1 VAADKQIL
9 EPCETFH
16 KAVNFDAGIA
26 PLFSDLSSEAFV
38 ETFVETLIET
48 LVESLIDSSF
58 VETII

>member
-1 VAADKQIL
+1 MTADKQIL

-38 ETFVETLIET
+38 ETFVE
-48 LVESLIDSSF
+48 SF
-58 VETII
+58 VDFSADDFDKGSDEGFD

>member
-1 VAADKQIL
+1 MAADKQIL

-38 ETFVETLIET
+38 ETFVE
-48 LVESLIDSSF
+48 SF
-58 VETII
+58 VDFSADDFDKGSDEGFD